1 MEQTPSFS
9 LKSWT
14 AEFLPGG
21 RGPNISIKKKYS
33 FSVDFQA
40 SKKKM
45 RKCALDSKGPSDF
58 AIVPQGC
65 VYSSELSSRV
75 GPLLASPK

>member
-33 FSVDFQA
+33 FSVDLQA
-40 SKKKM
+40 SKKM
-45 RKCALDSKGPSDF
+45 RKCALDSRGPSDF

-65 VYSSELSSRV
+65 VYSSELSWRV
-75 GPLLASPK
+75 GPLQASPK

>member
-14 AEFLPGG
+14 AEFLPGA

-40 SKKKM
+40 SKKNEKM
-45 RKCALDSKGPSDF
+45 CLGF
-58 AIVPQGC
+58 
-65 VYSSELSSRV
+65 
-75 GPLLASPK
+75 